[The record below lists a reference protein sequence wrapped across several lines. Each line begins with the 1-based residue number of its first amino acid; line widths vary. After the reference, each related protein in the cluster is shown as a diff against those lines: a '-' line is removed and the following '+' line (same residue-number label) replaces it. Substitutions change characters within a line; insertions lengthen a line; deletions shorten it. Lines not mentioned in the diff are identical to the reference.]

1 MCTAQAGITSILSS
15 SRMTFL
21 GNSLKLSVILA
32 VSMIASGCTAIS
44 GYKQHTIA
52 AADTFIDCGALLHE
66 PRAGGHFLLLGAGN
80 NVKLKQSAL
89 DVLVCAQTDSTDSIY
104 LAGPLL
110 PVIPFF
116 GFGGG
121 VTPSYS
127 EFVVINYSAGT
138 TVNVAAEQSFEWC
151 INPIPSDGKQYRCEK
166 YLTGNTIEIPANS
179 VLKLRQVFAEKAKFS
194 VADTELEFDYK
205 RGLYFLITG

>member
-1 MCTAQAGITSILSS
+1 MAFWLKP
-15 SRMTFL
+15 
-21 GNSLKLSVILA
+21 LKLLVILA
-32 VSMIASGCTAIS
+32 VMMVASGCTAIHGS
-44 GYKQHTIA
+44 KQHTIA
-52 AADTFIDCGALLHE
+52 DADNFIDCGTLLYE

-80 NVKLKQSAL
+80 HVKLKQNAL
-89 DVLVCAQTDSTDSIY
+89 DVLVCAQTDSAESIY

-116 GFGGG
+116 GLGGSS
-121 VTPSYS
+121 TPAYS
-127 EFVVINYSAGT
+127 EFVVFNYSAGT
-138 TVNVAAEQSFEWC
+138 TVNVAAEKSFEWC
-151 INPIPSDGKQYRCEK
+151 INPLPSDGKQFRCEK

-194 VADTELEFDYK
+194 VADTELEFSYE

>member
-1 MCTAQAGITSILSS
+1 
-15 SRMTFL
+15 MTFL
-21 GNSLKLSVILA
+21 GNSLKLFVILA
-32 VSMIASGCTAIS
+32 VVMIASGCTAIS

-80 NVKLKQSAL
+80 NVKLQQNAL
-89 DVLVCAQTDSTDSIY
+89 DVLVCAQTDSAESIY

-116 GFGGG
+116 GLGGG
-121 VTPSYS
+121 STPSYS

-138 TVNVAAEQSFEWC
+138 TVNVAAEKSFDWC
-151 INPIPSDGKQYRCEK
+151 INALPSDGKQFRCEK
-166 YLTGNTIEIPANS
+166 YLPGNTIEIPANS
-179 VLKLRQVFAEKAKFS
+179 VLKLRHVFAEKAKFS

>member
-1 MCTAQAGITSILSS
+1 MASWLRT
-15 SRMTFL
+15 
-21 GNSLKLSVILA
+21 LKLFVILA
-32 VSMIASGCTAIS
+32 VVMIASGCTAIS

-80 NVKLKQSAL
+80 NVKLQQNAL
-89 DVLVCAQTDSTDSIY
+89 DVLVCAQTDSAEAIY

-116 GFGGG
+116 GLGGG
-121 VTPSYS
+121 STPSYS

-138 TVNVAAEQSFEWC
+138 TVNVAAEKSFDWC
-151 INPIPSDGKQYRCEK
+151 INALPSDGKQFRCEK
-166 YLTGNTIEIPANS
+166 YLPGNTIEIPANS
-179 VLKLRQVFAEKAKFS
+179 VLKLRHVFAEKAKFS